1 MDRRWLTYILAL
13 KFVIKGTASLDER
26 KDNSIRAWPAWEF
39 WGHNQYLTENN
50 MAQVYRPVSVYLRA
64 IVDLYRAD
72 LLRRCLQLFIF
83 QNAVN
88 ECHILLVFILLFV
101 LSQKT

>member
-13 KFVIKGTASLDER
+13 KFVIKGTVSLDEH
-26 KDNSIRAWPAWEF
+26 KGNNVRAWPAWEF

-64 IVDLYRAD
+64 IFDLYRAH
-72 LLRRCLQLFIF
+72 LLRCCLLLFIF

-88 ECHILLVFILLFV
+88 EYHILLVFILLFV
-101 LSQKT
+101 LSQKI